1 MTSPLP
7 RPHPGLL
14 LVGIL
19 LVGANLRAGITA
31 VGPVLGDIQADLG
44 ISAAVASIL
53 ISIPLIAFAVV
64 SPLAPVLATRVGM
77 ERALGL
83 ALAVLAAAIVIRS
96 LPWAPGIWLGTALLG
111 IAIAVLNV
119 VLPSLIKRDFPDRVG
134 SVTGLYSAVQGA
146 AAAAAS
152 GIAVPIAGLGN
163 EGWRLALGVWAGLA
177 LIALAVF
184 WPQLR
189 TRTLPRAHPAGES
202 TPRRSPWT
210 SALAWQVTAFMGLQ
224 STLFYAA
231 ITWLPSIER
240 SAGIGAGTAGLHLLE
255 MQLFGV
261 LANILTAAILQRT
274 RSQSLLA
281 VVVTALAAVG
291 VIGLALAP
299 GNAAIWVAFIGLGC
313 GSTIVIALSLFGL
326 RAVDHHQAA
335 ALSGMAQA
343 VGYTFAALGPIAIGL
358 LHDATRGWD
367 IPLLTLLIIL
377 VAQAIAGALAG
388 RDRRIG
394 EAHPRRTPARGGA

>member
-64 SPLAPVLATRVGM
+64 SPLAPVLAARVGM

-96 LPWAPGIWLGTALLG
+96 LPWTPGIWLGTALLG

-152 GIAVPIAGLGN
+152 GIAVPIAGLGH

-189 TRTLPRAHPAGES
+189 TRTLPRAHPAGKS

-367 IPLLTLLIIL
+367 IPLVTLLIIL